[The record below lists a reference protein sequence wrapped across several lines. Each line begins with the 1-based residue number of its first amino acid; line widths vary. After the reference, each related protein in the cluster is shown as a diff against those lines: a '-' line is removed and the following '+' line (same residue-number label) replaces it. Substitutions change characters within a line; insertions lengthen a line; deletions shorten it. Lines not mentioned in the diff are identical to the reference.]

1 MQLPII
7 LLSSIETAMNAW
19 LKLDDEAMPQFESIQ
34 DKVIQLHITG
44 LEINLYFF
52 PNANHVQVISEYEGE
67 PDTIIHGSP
76 IALMRLTTA
85 DDAGKTL
92 LDSDAYIEGNTALG
106 THFSQI
112 LKSVDIDWEEFL
124 SKVVGDV
131 LAHQVGSVAGETKS
145 WFAESE
151 QAMRLN
157 IGEYLSEESQLVVA
171 ESELNNYLDEV
182 DRMRADVDRMQA
194 RVQRLKDITSE
205 KDTSE

>member
-19 LKLDDEAMPQFESIQ
+19 LKLDDEAMPQFESMQ
-34 DKVIQLHITG
+34 DKVIRLHITG

-52 PNANHVQVISEYEGE
+52 PGVNHIQVLSEYEGE

-76 IALMRLTTA
+76 MALMRLTTS

-92 LDSDAYIEGNTALG
+92 LDTDAFIEGNTGLG
-106 THFSQI
+106 TRFSQV

-131 LAHQVGSVAGETKS
+131 IAHQAGSVVEQTKG
-145 WFAESE
+145 WVQDSE
-151 QAMRLN
+151 HAMRLN

-171 ESELNNYLDEV
+171 ESELSHYLDEV
-182 DRMRADVDRMQA
+182 DNMRADIDRMQA
-194 RVQRLKDITSE
+194 RVQRLKNTITE
-205 KDTSE
+205 EDTSE